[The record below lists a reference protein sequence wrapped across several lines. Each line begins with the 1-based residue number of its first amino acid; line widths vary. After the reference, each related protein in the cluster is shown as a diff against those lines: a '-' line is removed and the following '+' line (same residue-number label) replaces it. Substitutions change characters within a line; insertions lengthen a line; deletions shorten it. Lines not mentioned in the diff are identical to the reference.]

1 MSSHPPKQNGFI
13 HTLGWLSALLVGL
26 ALAAKGDEPYTPEPF
41 TPKVIFERG
50 DNTVTA
56 KKYGP
61 DELGALLIC
70 PPEESDPKQITRS
83 YFADQAPYFV
93 HVFIDKNVIR
103 APVVI
108 AQKESRG
115 GGELEA
121 FNGTSTIESPEDC
134 KVSIKKDPKPGT
146 VFVSQGKTKLTGS
159 SLFYSQDTG
168 IAVIQGPITFERPQS
183 AGSVLRGT
191 SEKITV
197 DVDNEQTFLEGN
209 VKLESKCR
217 SSSASKVEYD
227 DRENRAILYGNPAVS
242 KRLDGS
248 DEIKAERIE
257 YNLETNDVTLEGSI
271 SGVIDDAAKPCNESG
286 N

>member
-1 MSSHPPKQNGFI
+1 MRLLLLLGALVFAVDPEVPATPYPPTVTI
-13 HTLGWLSALLVGL
+13 
-26 ALAAKGDEPYTPEPF
+26 
-41 TPKVIFERG
+41 ERG
-50 DNTVTA
+50 DNQIVA
-56 KKYGP
+56 IKYGP
-61 DELGALLIC
+61 DEAGLSIDCL
-70 PPEESDPKQITRS
+70 PSDDDPNKITRS
-83 YFADQAPYFV
+83 VFYDVSPYLV
-93 HVFIDKNVIR
+93 HVTVDKNVIR

-108 AQKESRG
+108 AEKKERG
-115 GGELEA
+115 DGELEA
-121 FNGTSTIESPEDC
+121 FNGTATRRAEDDSEC
-134 KVSIKKDPKPGT
+134 LPIIKKDLKPNS
-146 VFVSQGKTKLTGS
+146 VFVTQGKTKLSGS
-159 SLFYSQDTG
+159 RLKYSEETG
-168 IAVIQGPITFERPQS
+168 IATIDGPITFERPQS
-183 AGSVLRGT
+183 GNSVLRGT

-209 VKLESKCR
+209 VKLESRCR

>member
-1 MSSHPPKQNGFI
+1 MR
-13 HTLGWLSALLVGL
+13 TLFLLGALLVIDPEIP
-26 ALAAKGDEPYTPEPF
+26 ATPFPP
-41 TPKVIFERG
+41 TVIIERG
-50 DNTVTA
+50 ENQIVA
-56 KKYGP
+56 VKYGP
-61 DELGALLIC
+61 DEAGLSIDCL
-70 PPEESDPKQITRS
+70 PKDEDSNKITRS
-83 YFADQAPYFV
+83 VFYDVAPYLV
-93 HVFIDKNVIR
+93 HVKVDKNVIR

-108 AQKESRG
+108 AEKRERG
-115 GGELEA
+115 DGELEA
-121 FNGTSTIESPEDC
+121 FNGTATRRGEDDTEC
-134 KVSIKKDPKPGT
+134 LPIIKKDLKPNS
-146 VFVSQGKTKLTGS
+146 VFVTQGKTKLSGSRLKYSEETG
-159 SLFYSQDTG
+159 L
-168 IAVIQGPITFERPQS
+168 AVIDGPITFERPQS
-183 AGSVLRGT
+183 GGSTLRGI

-217 SSSASKVEYD
+217 TSSASRVEYD
-227 DRENRAILYGNPAVS
+227 DRENLAILYGSPAVS